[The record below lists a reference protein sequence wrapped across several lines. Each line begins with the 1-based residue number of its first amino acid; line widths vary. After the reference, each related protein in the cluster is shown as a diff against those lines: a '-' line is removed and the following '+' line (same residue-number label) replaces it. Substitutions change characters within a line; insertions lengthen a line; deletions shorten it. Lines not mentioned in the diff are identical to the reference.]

1 MKVFNNILAVTVVSF
16 LLGLVLPSDRV
27 TGQGDKIR
35 PEMKFKGSKVINITS
50 DEIRK
55 GILTVESGTTVVWL
69 NNTRRFVEIE
79 FTGKQVTMACA
90 SPVNFYLNDEGTFI
104 SGKIDP
110 NAVSSLCFI
119 EKGEFEYLVVVRGF
133 GQSPFVPRRLT
144 GKVIVK

>member
-1 MKVFNNILAVTVVSF
+1 MKIIKSILAVMIVSF
-16 LLGLVLPSDRV
+16 FFGLILPVDSV

-35 PEMKFKGSKVINITS
+35 PEMKFQGSKVINVTS

-55 GILTVESGTTVVWL
+55 GTMTVESGTTVIWL
-69 NNTRRFVEIE
+69 NNTRRILEIE

-104 SGKIDP
+104 SGKINP
-110 NAVSSLCFI
+110 RATSSLCFI
-119 EKGEFEYLVVVRGF
+119 EKGEFEYLVVIRGF
-133 GQSPFVPRRLT
+133 GQSPFVPRRLK